1 MSNKQKGVCDLEP
14 SKGIANLLSD
24 EQQRRWEDKKWANK
38 MGDPTSTYDR
48 TRAHL
53 NFEVVK
59 GGKIQAID
67 TSKTIMEKY
76 QENLE
81 ARGIKDPNKG
91 KDRPTRRIL
100 ASMILSGSTA
110 RMQQLA
116 FGNQQIDFSKG
127 ADNSHLT
134 RNKEIEDW
142 ARDTYNFIGKRYGHQ
157 NIVSFYV
164 HLDESWVHAHCTL
177 VPVNE
182 KTNSVSYDAAFEGQ
196 GKQGKEHLI
205 KLHTAYAQEVG
216 SKWGLE
222 RGEPVAETKAE
233 HISSPEYKKKLV
245 QDIISMEGKKKSLE
259 EEIRDCERKIKSF
272 TTMLNNLQ
280 LQKEN
285 IETEIGLLKKQFGD
299 GEITN
304 EELAQKL
311 EKLNRKMENIDEK
324 IALREKQLE
333 ETKKE
338 LEECKEKVEDAKE
351 HLELTENKQRILRAE
366 NEELAKE
373 LSFKYKAF
381 VSLGLE
387 QELLLGIEKVMPSFN
402 DEQKETFENTF
413 IGQNLFNLP
422 QITTCAM
429 YLMAGYVD
437 IALSMGGV
445 SSGGG
450 GGNNQG
456 WRKKDDEDEAHWAR
470 RCMHGAAKILNT
482 SKRNIGKKR

>member
-1 MSNKQKGVCDLEP
+1 MSSKQKGVCDLDP
-14 SKGIANLLSD
+14 SMGIADLLSD

-53 NFEVVK
+53 NFEVAE

-81 ARGIKDPNKG
+81 TRGIKDPNKG
-91 KDRPTRRIL
+91 KKKPTRRIL

-134 RNKEIEDW
+134 RNKEIEEW

-177 VPVNE
+177 IPINQQ
-182 KTNSVSYDAAFEGQ
+182 TNKVSYDAAFEAR
-196 GKQGKEHLI
+196 GKDANKHLI
-205 KLHTAYAQEVG
+205 DLHTSYAQEVG

-233 HISSPEYKKKLV
+233 HVSNPEYKKKLV

-285 IETEIGLLKKQFGD
+285 IERLRSGKSSW
-299 GEITN
+299 
-304 EELAQKL
+304 
-311 EKLNRKMENIDEK
+311 RKPRRNWRDTRKRWRMPKSI
-324 IALREKQLE
+324 L
-333 ETKKE
+333 KE
-338 LEECKEKVEDAKE
+338 LR
-351 HLELTENKQRILRAE
+351 TNSRFSGLRTR
-366 NEELAKE
+366 NLARSC
-373 LSFKYKAF
+373 LSNTRRSYHSDFNRSC
-381 VSLGLE
+381 SLAW
-387 QELLLGIEKVMPSFN
+387 KS
-402 DEQKETFENTF
+402 
-413 IGQNLFNLP
+413 
-422 QITTCAM
+422 
-429 YLMAGYVD
+429 
-437 IALSMGGV
+437 
-445 SSGGG
+445 
-450 GGNNQG
+450 
-456 WRKKDDEDEAHWAR
+456 
-470 RCMHGAAKILNT
+470 
-482 SKRNIGKKR
+482 